1 MAAVAKVAELPSDL
15 WGVVLLCLH
24 PKEVVRLGV
33 LVCAGREC
41 PCPWV
46 MALVREELQRRT
58 RPRVFFSVGQI
69 YDCAISPTGDSG
81 FGGGCSCFTS
91 FMLIPLS
98 WGSDW
103 IFKGDRIAV
112 AYGLHGPARVLSL
125 GTGEELLKITRDCGP
140 LCSVRFSPDGGLLLS
155 GSTPS
160 TAVLFDTLK
169 WAPLVTYKGHTDP
182 VTGVA
187 FSSDKG

>member
-81 FGGGCSCFTS
+81 FGGG
-91 FMLIPLS
+91 
-98 WGSDW
+98 
-103 IFKGDRIAV
+103 DRIAV

-125 GTGEELLKITRDCGP
+125 GTGEELLKITRD
-140 LCSVRFSPDGGLLLS
+140 
-155 GSTPS
+155 
-160 TAVLFDTLK
+160 
-169 WAPLVTYKGHTDP
+169 
-182 VTGVA
+182 
-187 FSSDKG
+187 